1 MNYFILDAGE
11 MTELLVAYFIKF
23 GDKPCC
29 GGDLKL
35 YLPILDASEAD
46 KFFVQTLNS
55 INFDE
60 TKDDTNNPLPKT
72 VSLSNFIDFLIK
84 YFAFGT
90 FTRTGYL
97 RAKCEK

>member
-1 MNYFILDAGE
+1 MNYFIVDAGE
-11 MTELLVAYFIKF
+11 MTELLVAYFVKF

-35 YLPILDASEAD
+35 YLPILDAPEAD

-72 VSLSNFIDFLIK
+72 VSISLTELNILH
-84 YFAFGT
+84 FAFYISS
-90 FTRTGYL
+90 FQKIL
-97 RAKCEK
+97 RKLSK

>member
-1 MNYFILDAGE
+1 MNCFIVDAGE
-11 MTELLVAYFIKF
+11 MTELLVAYFVKF

-35 YLPILDASEAD
+35 YLPILDDSEAE

-60 TKDDTNNPLPKT
+60 TKDDTNNSLPKT
-72 VSLSNFIDFLIK
+72 VSIFL
-84 YFAFGT
+84 
-90 FTRTGYL
+90 
-97 RAKCEK
+97 

>member
-1 MNYFILDAGE
+1 MDKQIFKNEEKNYNNDYFIVDAGE
-11 MTELLVAYFIKF
+11 MTELLVAYFVKF

-29 GGDLKL
+29 GGDMKL

-46 KFFVQTLNS
+46 KFFVQTSNS

-72 VSLSNFIDFLIK
+72 VSISL
-84 YFAFGT
+84 
-90 FTRTGYL
+90 
-97 RAKCEK
+97 